1 MARCSSCSAPLPANV
16 NLCCYCGTRNDVD
29 LQGRLN
35 YRVRTREYERTCPNC
50 ENPLQTIELDLG
62 DSFLLIERCSTCYG
76 LFLDRGEIET
86 LLQHSVSEVF
96 DINLRQLCNI
106 NKDRY
111 HEEQKIRYVKCPV
124 CSVLMNRVNY
134 GRRSGVVV
142 DECKIHGIWLDSGE
156 ITHLMEWKKAGGQLL
171 DQQQKIL
178 SAQEKKKQDRLVWRE
193 TGYTQLP
200 MERSSENELPEVI
213 SALISW
219 LFD

>member
-16 NLCCYCGTRNDVD
+16 NLCRYCGIRNDVD
-29 LQGRLN
+29 LQGRLD
-35 YRVRTREYERTCPNC
+35 YRVRTGAIDRICPNC
-50 ENPLQTIELDLG
+50 ETPLQTVELDLKG
-62 DSFLLIERCSTCYG
+62 SDLLIERCSDCYG

-86 LLQHSVSEVF
+86 LLDHSVSEVF
-96 DINLRQLCNI
+96 DINTRHITNI

-111 HEEQKIRYVKCPV
+111 RKGQKIRYIKCPV

-134 GRRSGVVV
+134 GRRSGVIV
-142 DECKIHGIWLDSGE
+142 DECRIHGIWLESGE

-171 DQQQKIL
+171 DRQQQIL
-178 SAQEKKKQDRLVWRE
+178 AEHEKRKQERLARRE
-193 TGYTQLP
+193 SGYRPLP
-200 MERSSENELPEVI
+200 IERTLESELPEAI

>member
-1 MARCSSCSAPLPANV
+1 MARCSSCSAPLRANV
-16 NLCCYCGTRNDVD
+16 NLCVYCGTRNDVD

-35 YRVRTREYERTCPNC
+35 YRVQPREYDRNCPNC
-50 ENPLQTIELDLG
+50 NTSLQTIELDIGNSLI
-62 DSFLLIERCSTCYG
+62 LIERCSDCYG

-96 DINLRQLCNI
+96 EINPRHLSNI

-111 HEEQKIRYVKCPV
+111 RKEQKVRYVKCPD

-171 DQQQKIL
+171 DQQQKVI
-178 SAQEKKKQDRLVWRE
+178 SEQEMKKKDQVVWRNS
-193 TGYTQLP
+193 GYTPLP
-200 MERSSENELPEVI
+200 MDRSVENDFPEVI